1 MTATRDHDSWI
12 YDFSLVLTPDAIRR
26 IAAGPGY
33 EAFTGSKVRAYPWLV
48 VVAVIAGAFG
58 GMMVSGALWSRWW
71 QVPVWL
77 AAVAAFVAVV
87 RRITRAVYPPPIGF
101 LVGWC
106 IFFGI
111 VTGAFA
117 MWGAQLGSSAWA
129 YGIAGGLMFFLV
141 GITGG
146 LIPPPNAKEREDWFL
161 TSAIMAPIGGCA
173 AVWIYRNVLP
183 DPTTLLAAAL
193 TGVIA
198 ALPFL
203 AVTMALHL
211 AAWRP
216 ARGMKQLAVL
226 RLHGDGSVAEAI
238 PLLDAAIAE
247 DPEDAEALELRALG
261 HSLAGRSTQ
270 AEADW
275 ARLAELSPGT
285 NAPDI
290 GRGWRALRRGD
301 IDAAIAAFSLARP
314 ARRRDPWALQ
324 GLGIAHLR
332 RGEAAAALEALEA
345 IPAREHDALSLTYL
359 AEAWLGVDDLP
370 TAIATATDAI
380 EEADSIHGRT
390 WLVRAEALARQGKL
404 DPAADDYNRALWA
417 ADEVGV
423 EERALAGLAAIDR
436 PVSSDEP
443 DW

>member
-1 MTATRDHDSWI
+1 MATRDQNSWI

-26 IAAGPGY
+26 IADGPGY
-33 EAFTGSKVRAYPWLV
+33 EAFTGSKARAYPWLV
-48 VVAVIAGAFG
+48 VVAMIAGAFG
-58 GMMVSGALWSRWW
+58 GIMVSGALWSRWW
-71 QVPVWL
+71 QVPLWL
-77 AAVAAFVAVV
+77 AAVAAFVTIV
-87 RRITRAVYPPPIGF
+87 RRITTAAYPPPIGF

-106 IFFGI
+106 VFFGI

-117 MWGAQLGSSAWA
+117 MWGAQLTSGAWA
-129 YGIAGGLMFFLV
+129 YGIAGGLMFFLI

-173 AVWIYRNVLP
+173 AVWIYRDVLP
-183 DPTTLLAAAL
+183 DPSTLLAAGL

-203 AVTMALHL
+203 ALTMALHL

-216 ARGMKQLAVL
+216 ARGMKKLAML
-226 RLHGDGSVAEAI
+226 RLHSDGLAAEAI

-247 DPEDAEALELRALG
+247 DDGDAEAVELRALG
-261 HSLAGRSTQ
+261 HALVGRSTE

-275 ARLAELSPGT
+275 ARLTELTPGT

-290 GRGWRALRRGD
+290 GRGWAALRRGD
-301 IDAAIAAFSLARP
+301 NSAAMEAFAAAKP
-314 ARRRDPWALQ
+314 ARKHDAWVLK
-324 GLGIAHLR
+324 GLGITHLR
-332 RGEAAAALEALEA
+332 QGESAAALEALNA
-345 IPAREHDALSLTYL
+345 IPARAHDALSLTYL

-370 TAIATATDAI
+370 NAIATAADAI

-390 WLVRAEALARQGKL
+390 WLVRAEAYRRRGKI
-404 DPAADDYNRALWA
+404 DSAAEDYNRALWA
-417 ADEVGV
+417 ADEVGI
-423 EERALAGLAAIDR
+423 EERAIAGLEAIDR

-443 DW
+443 EW